1 MSSIWEQITG
11 TAEDAFNAGKE
22 WAGDV
27 VDDVKDAATN
37 FAIDQVMDN
46 IKDQYSF
53 KDAFVT
59 YDKLT
64 PELEAAGWKEG
75 LDGQPYNA
83 QLAIDFAPGGKF
95 YDPDVDKNVAM
106 AQAAKNAGIT
116 SSSAPRTNPF
126 LSQDLRQRTPSG
138 TIYNPS
144 MEAFN
149 NASLFNYKGPG
160 GAAEYT
166 YGQGLPMGYGTYGT
180 PPGPN
185 LYYEGQFGEGYKESQ
200 VADNA
205 INLPPVTMPDGV
217 PQIPSNNNNSI
228 NNSNDLTYAETIAAM
243 GIAPGDAPSTLFP
256 GTGTEISSTE
266 QASMPGFNGMNPD
279 FLISQAD
286 QGPDIGLLNYTNNGT
301 VSAADQAI
309 FDAAKM
315 EKFNPT
321 GGPSI
326 YDTQY
331 TVGANNAMSPIGPSI
346 YDTQYTAGANN
357 VMSPIGPSIY
367 ETMTSP
373 TMLGGEEQVFEGP
386 YNMTDNDD
394 GTFSYGNSQ
403 SNQGNFETANQTV
416 ENDSYI
422 SDLPIVES
430 DINNLNIFQDTG
442 DEEVVISTPL
452 GDLTQSDIDNMVSNA
467 VTINLDQS
475 YASDNYSPAPK
486 YGLDEAV
493 VDSGKYIY
501 DVLTSGNTSNANAGF
516 VQAVAPT
523 ATTTGYAGNIQI
535 NPFTLDMSP
544 SEIAYQDAVAN
555 PVVQPVVNPQPLPS
569 FINEDSGNQEGKE
582 MYEMFKEGLL
592 ADDMMIGSNYLG
604 VDDNPKPAPVAVS
617 IPSIFRPPAPRPTP
631 APTVFASPG
640 GAPGYTSYGPPNFQL
655 VGGR

>member
-1 MSSIWEQITG
+1 
-11 TAEDAFNAGKE
+11 
-22 WAGDV
+22 
-27 VDDVKDAATN
+27 
-37 FAIDQVMDN
+37 
-46 IKDQYSF
+46 
-53 KDAFVT
+53 
-59 YDKLT
+59 
-64 PELEAAGWKEG
+64 
-75 LDGQPYNA
+75 
-83 QLAIDFAPGGKF
+83 
-95 YDPDVDKNVAM
+95 
-106 AQAAKNAGIT
+106 
-116 SSSAPRTNPF
+116 
-126 LSQDLRQRTPSG
+126 
-138 TIYNPS
+138 
-144 MEAFN
+144 
-149 NASLFNYKGPG
+149 
-160 GAAEYT
+160 
-166 YGQGLPMGYGTYGT
+166 
-180 PPGPN
+180 
-185 LYYEGQFGEGYKESQ
+185 
-200 VADNA
+200 
-205 INLPPVTMPDGV
+205 
-217 PQIPSNNNNSI
+217 
-228 NNSNDLTYAETIAAM
+228 
-243 GIAPGDAPSTLFP
+243 
-256 GTGTEISSTE
+256 
-266 QASMPGFNGMNPD
+266 
-279 FLISQAD
+279 
-286 QGPDIGLLNYTNNGT
+286 
-301 VSAADQAI
+301 
-309 FDAAKM
+309 
-315 EKFNPT
+315 
-321 GGPSI
+321 
-326 YDTQY
+326 
-331 TVGANNAMSPIGPSI
+331 
-346 YDTQYTAGANN
+346 
-357 VMSPIGPSIY
+357 MSPIGPSIY

-555 PVVQPVVNPQPLPS
+555 PVVQTVVNPQPLPS

-604 VDDNPKPAPVAVS
+604 IDDNPKPAPVTVS